1 MLPREMMIVAHQKQI
16 EELRESFRQKSS
28 DTEQW
33 SQKVI
38 CAPSSGASAF
48 LCIQSMCNYMCSS
61 LCNFVCQFLLISVV
75 R

>member
-1 MLPREMMIVAHQKQI
+1 MMIVAHQKQI

-48 LCIQSMCNYMCSS
+48 LCIQSMCKLYVFKSVQFCLPVFADICS
-61 LCNFVCQFLLISVV
+61 
-75 R
+75 